1 MKAAFLVVFG
11 IPESVPEPTPEQLD
25 RVAGILFETVR
36 KNTEESTEVHVTP
49 HTLTPAELAALP

>member
-1 MKAAFLVVFG
+1 MKAAFLVVFD
-11 IPESVPEPTPEQLD
+11 IPATAPEPTPKQLA

-36 KNTEESTEVHVTP
+36 KNTEADTEVLVTP